1 MSQAEQVTSLHS
13 KIENLCQSLLQKIE
27 KKNEGLILNH
37 EHFGLYEQT
46 LNKKFEPVF
55 NQMKQVISDKRL
67 EYTLY
72 LKRQLSKNSDR
83 IQDEKNALD
92 CFS

>member
-1 MSQAEQVTSLHS
+1 MDLHR
-13 KIENLCQSLLQKIE
+13 KIETLCQNLLQKIE

-46 LNKKFEPVF
+46 LIKKFEPVF
-55 NQMKQVISDKRL
+55 EQMQKIIDDKKL

-72 LKRQLSKNSDR
+72 LKR
-83 IQDEKNALD
+83 
-92 CFS
+92 